1 MIKAVNIRDFLFILI
16 ALYSAQGALYPNG
29 TIISQVSLL
38 ILLLISGIYFLKTLL
53 QKNNK
58 NLFYKVVTVFVIMNV
73 IVAVFG
79 GDITNSYHFGQLK
92 NTLLVYLP
100 FFPFYYFAQKGILEE
115 KFLKRFFIVIL
126 FLAIMIFFRYNTQM
140 QILTNTEDL
149 NFVNN
154 TTYKFVFIMPFVFL
168 FRHKKVLSLLLLSIL
183 LFFVIAG
190 SKRGAVIST
199 MVGSL
204 FYVYLLLKTIS
215 YDKKYIVRNY
225 LLTFIGITVFLV
237 LIYNNFQS
245 NELLTSRLSSIAEG
259 DSSGR
264 DLIYYRLINEWLN
277 SNNFINILFGFG
289 YTSSIEISG
298 GQFAHNDW
306 LELLTS
312 FGLMGVVVYFAMFY
326 VAIKFA
332 FNAKVKIDKKIM
344 MMALLSIW
352 FITSVVSMNYASPN
366 GVYQTILLA
375 YLFGS
380 KNNYILEQR

>member
-29 TIISQVSLL
+29 TIISHVSLL

-58 NLFYKVVTVFVIMNV
+58 NLLYKVVTVFVIMNV

-140 QILTNTEDL
+140 QILRNTEDL

-237 LIYNNFQS
+237 LIYNYFQS
-245 NELLTSRLSSIAEG
+245 NELLISRLSSIAEG

-298 GQFAHNDW
+298 GLFAHNDW

>member
-140 QILTNTEDL
+140 QILRNTEDL

-204 FYVYLLLKTIS
+204 FYVYL
-215 YDKKYIVRNY
+215 
-225 LLTFIGITVFLV
+225 
-237 LIYNNFQS
+237 
-245 NELLTSRLSSIAEG
+245 
-259 DSSGR
+259 
-264 DLIYYRLINEWLN
+264 
-277 SNNFINILFGFG
+277 
-289 YTSSIEISG
+289 
-298 GQFAHNDW
+298 
-306 LELLTS
+306 
-312 FGLMGVVVYFAMFY
+312 
-326 VAIKFA
+326 
-332 FNAKVKIDKKIM
+332 
-344 MMALLSIW
+344 
-352 FITSVVSMNYASPN
+352 
-366 GVYQTILLA
+366 
-375 YLFGS
+375 
-380 KNNYILEQR
+380 

>member
-140 QILTNTEDL
+140 QILRNTEDL

-237 LIYNNFQS
+237 LIYNYFQS

-298 GQFAHNDW
+298 GLFAHNDW

-312 FGLMGVVVYFAMFY
+312 FGLMGVVVYFAMFN

>member
-1 MIKAVNIRDFLFILI
+1 
-16 ALYSAQGALYPNG
+16 
-29 TIISQVSLL
+29 
-38 ILLLISGIYFLKTLL
+38 
-53 QKNNK
+53 
-58 NLFYKVVTVFVIMNV
+58 MNV

-140 QILTNTEDL
+140 QILRNTEDL

-183 LFFVIAG
+183 LFCDCRFKERRSYIRNGWFIV
-190 SKRGAVIST
+190 
-199 MVGSL
+199 
-204 FYVYLLLKTIS
+204 YVYLLLKTIS

-237 LIYNNFQS
+237 LIYNYFQS

-277 SNNFINILFGFG
+277 SNNFINIL
-289 YTSSIEISG
+289 
-298 GQFAHNDW
+298 
-306 LELLTS
+306 L
-312 FGLMGVVVYFAMFY
+312 
-326 VAIKFA
+326 
-332 FNAKVKIDKKIM
+332 
-344 MMALLSIW
+344 ALD
-352 FITSVVSMNYASPN
+352 
-366 GVYQTILLA
+366 ILV
-375 YLFGS
+375 
-380 KNNYILEQR
+380 Q

>member
-16 ALYSAQGALYPNG
+16 ASYSAQGALYPNG

-115 KFLKRFFIVIL
+115 KYLKRFFIVIL

-140 QILTNTEDL
+140 QILRNTEDL

-168 FRHKKVLSLLLLSIL
+168 FIQKKVFSLLLLSVL
-183 LFFVIAG
+183 LFFVITG
-190 SKRGAVIST
+190 SKRGAVISIV
-199 MVGSL
+199 VGSL

-215 YDKKYIVRNY
+215 DDKKYKVRNY
-225 LLTFIGITVFLV
+225 LLTLIGITVFLV
-237 LIYNNFQS
+237 LIYNYFQS
-245 NELLTSRLSSIAEG
+245 NELLISRLSSIAEG

-264 DLIYYRLINEWLN
+264 DLIYSKLINAWFN

-289 YTSSIEISG
+289 YVSSIEISG
-298 GQFAHNDW
+298 GLFAHNDW

-312 FGLMGVVVYFAMFY
+312 FGLMGVVVYFIMFY
-326 VAIKFA
+326 AAMKFA
-332 FNAKVKIDKKIM
+332 FNSKVKTEKKIM

-380 KNNYILEQR
+380 KNNYMELLT